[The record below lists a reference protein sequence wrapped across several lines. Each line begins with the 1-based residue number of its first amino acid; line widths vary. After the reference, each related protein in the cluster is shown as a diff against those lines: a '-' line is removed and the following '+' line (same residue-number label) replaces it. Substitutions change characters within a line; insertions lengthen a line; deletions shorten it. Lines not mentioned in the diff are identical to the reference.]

1 MSQLTDHLNRIVES
15 TIQDSQTKLAEIQSW
30 IDKLKD
36 AGIPV
41 TDLETQYYKAQDIMQ
56 RLQALR

>member
-1 MSQLTDHLNRIVES
+1 MSQLSDNLQRIVES
-15 TIQDSQTKLAEIQSW
+15 TIQDNQKKLSEIQEW
-30 IDKLKD
+30 IDKLKN

>member
-1 MSQLTDHLNRIVES
+1 MNGLTDHLNRIVES

-30 IDKLKD
+30 IDKLKQ

-41 TDLETQYYKAQDIMQ
+41 IDLETQYLKAQDTVQ
-56 RLQALR
+56 RLQALL